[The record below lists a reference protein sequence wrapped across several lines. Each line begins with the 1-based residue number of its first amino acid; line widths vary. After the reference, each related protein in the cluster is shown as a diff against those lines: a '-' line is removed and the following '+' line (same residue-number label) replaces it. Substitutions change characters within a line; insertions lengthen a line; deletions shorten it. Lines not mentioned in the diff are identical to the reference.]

1 MARRRNRLNWLY
13 DNDLQQFT
21 TPTGRTISLH
31 DIAQLLQDQTESR
44 HDFAGAWM
52 GWRMRQNRLIP
63 PGAAF
68 RQSQIT
74 PTNLRAFARW
84 LRSFEGEQA
93 QLEFD
98 TARDHDHQACLPQPK
113 CAPSGASIAR
123 SSTSLRPQSQTEA
136 ELSGNHSEA
145 AQEQHVKRE
154 PRRRA
159 EVIQLAEY
167 RLRVIAQ

>member
-1 MARRRNRLNWLY
+1 MARRRKRLNWLY

-21 TPTGRTISLH
+21 TPTGRIVSLH

-84 LRSFEGEQA
+84 LRSLEDEQA
-93 QLEFD
+93 QLEFRTETSGHSRPQAPTPDASAD
-98 TARDHDHQACLPQPK
+98 TTRHANTLHRLPSPAEAEKEASESQPK
-113 CAPSGASIAR
+113 HPQG
-123 SSTSLRPQSQTEA
+123 LRQR
-136 ELSGNHSEA
+136 
-145 AQEQHVKRE
+145 AQ
-154 PRRRA
+154 
-159 EVIQLAEY
+159 VIQLADY
-167 RLRVIAQ
+167 RRKAQ

>member
-21 TPTGRTISLH
+21 TPTGRIVSLH

-44 HDFAGAWM
+44 HDFAGAWV

-93 QLEFD
+93 QLEFG
-98 TARDHDHQACLPQPK
+98 TATDDRSHQLAATHHEFGGTECPANSERHPPTQLEVEKVASEPQPM
-113 CAPSGASIAR
+113 P
-123 SSTSLRPQSQTEA
+123 TY
-136 ELSGNHSEA
+136 
-145 AQEQHVKRE
+145 E

-159 EVIQLAEY
+159 VVIHLAEY
-167 RLRVIAQ
+167 RLRAIAQ